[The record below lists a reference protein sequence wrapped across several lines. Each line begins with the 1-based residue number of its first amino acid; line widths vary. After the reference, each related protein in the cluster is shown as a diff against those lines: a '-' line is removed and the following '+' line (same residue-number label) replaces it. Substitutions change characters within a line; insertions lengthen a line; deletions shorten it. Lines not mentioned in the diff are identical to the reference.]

1 MFDMFSE
8 TRRHAALLREFY
20 DAYKAEGFSDEEAFA
35 LTHSVLKAILGTRV

>member
-1 MFDMFSE
+1 MFSE

-35 LTHSVLKAILGTRV
+35 LVQSVLKSVLGLRA